1 MNRRTFLTGVG
12 TAAGGAFALDRGVR
26 RVRAP
31 ETITVAVYQTDGLTA
46 GFEETGQRRDT
57 GQRLAEAAVRRILE
71 PHFANSFELIDE
83 ALTVPQAVTTLPPTL
98 STFGDEMPAARRSLL
113 NWVEYNRTRSAVDS
127 HILLSRHPEIRSGNG
142 IASPAILPTCCEPI
156 DRYGIAWMAAERST
170 RAEAAVGETIAHEI
184 GHTIGLQHSHG
195 ANIGDAISVM
205 LTSSY
210 ARRVGRNLFG
220 EPVSPAASRVS
231 ELNDAIADHHLRV

>member
-1 MNRRTFLTGVG
+1 MDRRTFLTGVG
-12 TAAGGAFALDRGVR
+12 TVAGGAVAFDRGVR

-31 ETITVAVYQTDGLTA
+31 ETITVAVYQTDGLTT
-46 GFEETGQRRDT
+46 GFEESGQRRDT
-57 GQRLAEAAVRRILE
+57 GQRLAEAGVRDILE
-71 PHFANSFELIDE
+71 PRFANSFELLDE
-83 ALTVPQAVTTLPPTL
+83 ALTVPEEVTALPPAL
-98 STFGDEMPAARRSLL
+98 STFGDEMSAARRSLV
-113 NWVEYNRTRSAVDS
+113 NWVEYNRTRSSVDS
-127 HILLSRHPEIRSGNG
+127 HILLSHHPEIRSGNG

-156 DRYGIAWMAAERST
+156 DRYGIAWMAAEGSNRV
-170 RAEAAVGETIAHEI
+170 EAAVAETIAHEI

-220 EPVSPAASRVS
+220 DRVHPADRRVS
-231 ELNDAIADHHLRV
+231 ELNGDITDRHLRV